1 MLSEAQISEFQNQG
15 YLMLR
20 GFVSEPVRE
29 DLLAQLD
36 QWVQESREHEANY
49 GFDTPNGKARFD
61 LEQGHGAT
69 NPRLR
74 RVANPADISDVYQRL
89 LFEGDLPEVVTDLIG
104 PNVFFHHC
112 KLNNKFPGAGTRV
125 EYHADHPFDPHTND
139 DVLAVGIM
147 IDDMTSQNGPVM
159 FVPGSHKG
167 PIFDHCSDGYFCGA
181 VQPDVATEQSKDA
194 TTITGTAGSVT
205 FHHCRLLH
213 ASKTNNSADE
223 RRFLLYEAM
232 SADAWPLAGCHAL
245 YDSLES
251 MQERIIS
258 GEQPLLPRLR
268 DIPVRLPHPILPNA
282 TSIYMQQRHGDN
294 RIYSE

>member
-1 MLSEAQISEFQNQG
+1 MIDKKDLKRNYDKYG
-15 YLMLR
+15 YILCK
-20 GFVSEPVRE
+20 
-29 DLLAQLD
+29 DLLPQDVIIELKLLTDQL
-36 QWVQESREHEANY
+36 VR
-49 GFDTPNGKARFD
+49 GARSSNSSNNIYEFIEED
-61 LEQGHGAT
+61 NSQR
-69 NPRLR
+69 PRLERIISPHKVHKIFHQLIR
-74 RVANPADISDVYQRL
+74 RDEITEILRL
-89 LFEGDLPEVVTDLIG
+89 LLG
-104 PNVFFHHC
+104 PNVRMQDS
-112 KLNNKFPGAGTRV
+112 KLNLKSSGGGSAV
-125 EYHADHPFDPHTND
+125 EWHQDWAFYPHTND

-213 ASKTNNSADE
+213 ASKMNNSADE

>member
-1 MLSEAQISEFQNQG
+1 MIDKKDLKRNYDKYGYILCKNLLPQDVVIELKLLTDQLVRGARSSNASNNIYEFI
-15 YLMLR
+15 
-20 GFVSEPVRE
+20 EE
-29 DLLAQLD
+29 DNSQ
-36 QWVQESREHEANY
+36 R
-49 GFDTPNGKARFD
+49 
-61 LEQGHGAT
+61 
-69 NPRLR
+69 PRLERIISPHKVHKIFHQLIR
-74 RVANPADISDVYQRL
+74 RDEITEILRL
-89 LFEGDLPEVVTDLIG
+89 LLG
-104 PNVFFHHC
+104 PNVRMQDS
-112 KLNNKFPGAGTRV
+112 KLNLKSSGGGSAV
-125 EYHADHPFDPHTND
+125 EWHQDWAFYPHTND

-245 YDSLES
+245 YDNLES

>member
-1 MLSEAQISEFQNQG
+1 MIDKKDLKRNYDKYG
-15 YLMLR
+15 YILCK
-20 GFVSEPVRE
+20 
-29 DLLAQLD
+29 DLLPQDVIIELKLLTDQL
-36 QWVQESREHEANY
+36 VR
-49 GFDTPNGKARFD
+49 GARSSNASNNIYEFIEED
-61 LEQGHGAT
+61 NSQR
-69 NPRLR
+69 PRLERIISPHKVHKIFHQLIR
-74 RVANPADISDVYQRL
+74 RDEITEILRL
-89 LFEGDLPEVVTDLIG
+89 LLG
-104 PNVFFHHC
+104 PNVRMQDS
-112 KLNNKFPGAGTRV
+112 KLNLKSSGGGSAV
-125 EYHADHPFDPHTND
+125 EWHQDWAFYPHTND

-223 RRFLLYEAM
+223 RRYLLYEAM

>member
-1 MLSEAQISEFQNQG
+1 MIDKKDLKRNYDKYG
-15 YLMLR
+15 YILCK
-20 GFVSEPVRE
+20 
-29 DLLAQLD
+29 DLLPQDVIIELKLLTDQL
-36 QWVQESREHEANY
+36 V
-49 GFDTPNGKARFD
+49 
-61 LEQGHGAT
+61 HGAG
-69 NPRLR
+69 NLNASNSIYEFIEEDKSQRPRLERIISPHKVHKIFHQLIR
-74 RVANPADISDVYQRL
+74 RDEITEILRL
-89 LFEGDLPEVVTDLIG
+89 LLG
-104 PNVFFHHC
+104 PNVRMQDS
-112 KLNNKFPGAGTRV
+112 KLNLKSSGGGSAV
-125 EYHADHPFDPHTND
+125 EWHQDWAFYPHTND

-213 ASKTNNSADE
+213 ASKMNNSADE

>member
-1 MLSEAQISEFQNQG
+1 MIDKKDLKRNYDKYGYILCKNLLPQDVIIELKLLTDQLVRGAGSSNASNNIYEFI
-15 YLMLR
+15 
-20 GFVSEPVRE
+20 EE
-29 DLLAQLD
+29 DNSQ
-36 QWVQESREHEANY
+36 R
-49 GFDTPNGKARFD
+49 
-61 LEQGHGAT
+61 
-69 NPRLR
+69 PRLERIISPHKVHKIFHQLIR
-74 RVANPADISDVYQRL
+74 RDEITEILRL
-89 LFEGDLPEVVTDLIG
+89 LLG
-104 PNVFFHHC
+104 PNVRMQDS
-112 KLNNKFPGAGTRV
+112 KLNLKSSGGGSAV
-125 EYHADHPFDPHTND
+125 EWHQDWAFYPHTND